1 MFFPI
6 AIFNT
11 NFNIMRKNMGD
22 GDRTIR
28 ILVAALITIF
38 YLVDIFK
45 GTLAIVLLIVA
56 GIFLLTSFVGICPL
70 YSLVGI
76 NTCRA
81 KKTP

>member
-1 MFFPI
+1 MSFPI
-6 AIFNT
+6 AIFNA
-11 NFNIMRKNMGD
+11 NFNIMNKNMGD

-28 ILVAALITIF
+28 LLAATLIVIL
-38 YLVDIFK
+38 YLAGVFK

-56 GIFLLTSFVGICPL
+56 GIFLLTSFFGICPL

-76 NTCRA
+76 NTCKA